1 MHRYSGIWVCSWL
14 WRSWREEYFK
24 WQKQRS
30 KPRDKSPQWGCP
42 FWDWID
48 LCYENNTF
56 YLHGASEGKKVEVLN
71 KNNNVCITISIDHKL
86 SFRHET
92 VACSYSMKYKSI
104 VASGKAIS
112 IDDYD
117 EKCRCLNLIMKKYVK
132 KEFKFNPPS
141 INNIKIFKIEIE
153 NITGKKF

>member
-1 MHRYSGIWVCSWL
+1 MILKEREIKNFSEIEEIINAAEVC
-14 WRSWREEYFK
+14 YVGMVDVD
-24 WQKQRS
+24 
-30 KPRDKSPQWGCP
+30 KPYVLPYNFG
-42 FWDWID
+42 
-48 LCYENNTF
+48 YENNTF